1 MYKASNQTKD
11 CGEKIS
17 TRLADR
23 SSQSFAVPRHLNFS
37 VMEVD
42 LSANVASG
50 SNSSCKS
57 AEQLHDIYVHLCLQ
71 SDVMK
76 GKRRH
81 VMQHNVDYVC
91 MYVCMYVCVWM
102 DGWTDR
108 WMDGS
113 MHAWIMCAC
122 MHLCMYARMH
132 VWMYVCVHSGK
143 QT

>member
-1 MYKASNQTKD
+1 MLLPIAVFISVYPSVQGQQTNK
-11 CGEKIS
+11 
-17 TRLADR
+17 RLWRENKHSAADR

-57 AEQLHDIYVHLCLQ
+57 AEQLHDIYAHLCLQ

-91 MYVCMYVCVWM
+91 MYVCMHACMHVCVCGWM
-102 DGWTDR
+102 DGRTDG
-108 WMDGS
+108 WMGP
-113 MHAWIMCAC
+113 C
-122 MHLCMYARMH
+122 MH
-132 VWMYVCVHSGK
+132 G
-143 QT
+143 